1 MKKFK
6 LFAASLGLMTLA
18 ACSNTDDVFNGAEEL
33 AQAQLDDNAITF
45 GTYMSQSA
53 QTRAT
58 GGANGPISSAQV
70 LAQKGGFGV
79 FGYYTVEKDYL
90 GTVKSDKDPAVAL
103 TGTPATDLTTPQ
115 ATALAPNFM
124 YNQHVTGTNAVAP
137 VWTYAPIKYW
147 PNGNTTADD
156 QDGNA
161 GSDPAKGTVG
171 GKVSFFA
178 YAPYWDKT
186 AATDGIIAMSA
197 NDATG
202 NPTVTYKLA
211 TNGTA
216 VDLLWGTAGINGVK
230 AQDGTV
236 ANEPWYIAK
245 NPTTTTAWSDN
256 PYKVNA
262 NLTKM
267 KTDGKIAFNFKH
279 ALAKVGGS
287 KTGAGSVVNGLMIIA
302 DLDNSGAESGGSFE
316 TGTVDGQ
323 DGTKLT
329 KITVN
334 SIVISNDIDDDGDF
348 DSDDKAVAT
357 ANKGTL
363 DLATGQWTLSDD
375 AADKTAIN
383 HTIDATGSDPNGK
396 LANAIAEKTPAPTSL
411 TKNDFFKCTG
421 TWAGQTGVPDDK
433 PINVY
438 QTETNPFV
446 FIPGQ
451 APTLRFKITY
461 IVRTYDANLANG
473 FSEVTQTV
481 SKKVTFGSNLVMNK
495 QYNVLIHLG
504 LTSVKFTATVS
515 DWDVNTTD
523 SNGDGVP
530 DTFDQEVHL
539 PINVAD

>member
-124 YNQHVTGTNAVAP
+124 YNQHVTGTNEVAP

-156 QDGNA
+156 QDNNA
-161 GSDPAKGTVG
+161 GTDPAKGTVG

-186 AATDGIIAMSA
+186 AATDGIIDMSA
-197 NDATG
+197 NNVTG

-211 TNGTA
+211 TDGTA
-216 VDLLWGTAGINGVK
+216 VDLLWGTAGTNGVK
-230 AQDGTV
+230 AQEGTV
-236 ANEPWYIAK
+236 ANNPWYIAK
-245 NPTTTTAWSDN
+245 TPATPAWSSN

-267 KTDGKIAFNFKH
+267 KTDGKIEFAFKH
-279 ALAKVGGS
+279 ALAKIGGS
-287 KTGAGSVVNGLMIIA
+287 KVGDGIVNGLMIVA

-323 DGTKLT
+323 AGTKLT
-329 KITVN
+329 KITVR

-363 DLATGQWTLSDD
+363 DLATGQWTLSEE

-383 HTIDATGSDPNGK
+383 HTIDATGAAPNAK
-396 LANAIAEKTPAPTSL
+396 LATAIAENTAPTSG
-411 TKNDFFKCTG
+411 TKNNFFKCTG
-421 TWAGQTGVPDDK
+421 TWDGQTGVPTGT

-438 QTETNPFV
+438 GTETNPFV
-446 FIPGQ
+446 FIPGTT
-451 APTLRFKITY
+451 PVLRFKITY
-461 IVRTYDANLANG
+461 IVRTYDENLADG
-473 FSEVTQTV
+473 FSDVTQTV
-481 SKKVTFGSNLVMNK
+481 SKKVTFGEAVKMNK
-495 QYNVLIHLG
+495 MYNVLIHLG

-515 DWDVNTTD
+515 DWDVSTTD
-523 SNGDGVP
+523 ANSDGIP
-530 DTFDQEVHL
+530 DERQDVNL
-539 PINVAD
+539 PINVSD